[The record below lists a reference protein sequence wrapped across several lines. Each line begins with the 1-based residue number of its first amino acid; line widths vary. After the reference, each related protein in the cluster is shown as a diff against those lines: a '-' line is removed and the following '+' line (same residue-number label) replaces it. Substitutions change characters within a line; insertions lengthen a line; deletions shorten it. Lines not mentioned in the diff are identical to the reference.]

1 MATSATSGGTITDEG
16 SGTIIERGICWS
28 KGITPITSD
37 NRTIEGGGAG
47 TFISNISDLDAA
59 TTYYVRTYA
68 TNKAGTGYGMAM
80 AFTTLVLPPTNG
92 LVAYYPFNGNAN
104 DQTINGNH
112 GIVSGATLTADRFG
126 NPNNAY
132 HFDGINDDITGSV
145 NNWPLYKSPR
155 TISVWATL
163 HTLVGQSSNNFFLT
177 YGQETDNN
185 LNSVYF
191 QYAVGIGKIVV
202 YSGYYNDV
210 PALFDY
216 AFDTWYNILVTF
228 DGTMAAIYINGTLS
242 AQENKNGWNTLPANF
257 HFGNLNNWTSFLNGE
272 VDDIRIYDRV
282 LNQSEIVSLYNEIP

>member
-1 MATSATSGGTITDEG
+1 MTTTEVTNILATSATSGGTITDEG

-145 NNWPLYKSPR
+145 NN
-155 TISVWATL
+155 
-163 HTLVGQSSNNFFLT
+163 
-177 YGQETDNN
+177 
-185 LNSVYF
+185 
-191 QYAVGIGKIVV
+191 
-202 YSGYYNDV
+202 
-210 PALFDY
+210 
-216 AFDTWYNILVTF
+216 
-228 DGTMAAIYINGTLS
+228 
-242 AQENKNGWNTLPANF
+242 
-257 HFGNLNNWTSFLNGE
+257 
-272 VDDIRIYDRV
+272 
-282 LNQSEIVSLYNEIP
+282 